1 MIGSAVGAAAGRQ
14 GGLMS
19 AMQWVKRAAVSSSL
33 LLLSACTITTR
44 VEPVPPDTVRDV
56 CIKENTATWSK
67 EFLPE
72 LRAAFERRGITSSV
86 YAAAVPP
93 DCVHRVEYDANW
105 SWDLAV
111 YPVYL
116 DIRVYDHQALI
127 GQATYDA
134 RDGSGRLDKF
144 GRTSKRLDELMTQLL
159 GRASAGMT

>member
-1 MIGSAVGAAAGRQ
+1 
-14 GGLMS
+14 MS
-19 AMQWVKRAAVSSSL
+19 ATQWFKRTVASSAL
-33 LLLSACTITTR
+33 ILLSACTITTR
-44 VEPVPPDTVRDV
+44 IEPVPPETVREV
-56 CIKENTATWSK
+56 CIEENPATWSK

-72 LRAAFERRGITSSV
+72 LRAQFERRGIASSV
-86 YAAAVPP
+86 YTGDAPA
-93 DCVHRVEYDANW
+93 DCVYRVEYDANW

-116 DIRVYDHQALI
+116 DIRVYDQQALI

-159 GRASAGMT
+159 GKPSAGAT